1 MSDFAQTA
9 AVNRRRLR
17 GQDGMIGGVRRM
29 SLAQQDSLAMAMMRS
44 AFATQR
50 AVLGLMAS
58 PALLTFQ
65 ITTVTM
71 GLMEPTDQFG
81 RRNAIGF

>member
-1 MSDFAQTA
+1 
-9 AVNRRRLR
+9 
-17 GQDGMIGGVRRM
+17 M

-44 AFATQR
+44 VFATQR

-71 GLMEPTDQFG
+71 GLMEPRDQFG
-81 RRNAIGF
+81 GRNATGF

>member
-1 MSDFAQTA
+1 MMEGD
-9 AVNRRRLR
+9 
-17 GQDGMIGGVRRM
+17 RRM

-44 AFATQR
+44 VFATQR

-71 GLMEPTDQFG
+71 GLMEPRDQFG
-81 RRNAIGF
+81 GRNAIGF

>member
-1 MSDFAQTA
+1 MA
-9 AVNRRRLR
+9 
-17 GQDGMIGGVRRM
+17 
-29 SLAQQDSLAMAMMRS
+29 LAQQDSLAMAMMRS
-44 AFATQR
+44 VFATQR

-81 RRNAIGF
+81 GRNAIGF

>member
-1 MSDFAQTA
+1 M
-9 AVNRRRLR
+9 LE
-17 GQDGMIGGVRRM
+17 
-29 SLAQQDSLAMAMMRS
+29 QDSLAMAMMRS

-50 AVLGLMAS
+50 AVLGLMAN

-71 GLMEPTDQFG
+71 GLLEPTANSVAELGD
-81 RRNAIGF
+81 